1 MADAPP
7 DSPADPGVAPAQP
20 AEGEAQAGS
29 ASPGA
34 APIPLAVPVNT
45 INTPGTPI
53 PEGVAAV
60 LRATRDPL
68 IGTNVLGYEVKK
80 KIGSG
85 GMGIVYEGEQATIG
99 KRVAIKVL
107 RPEMADKPEQVEALA
122 AEARAV
128 NRVGHRGIV
137 DVFQFGVLPDGRQA
151 IVMELLEG
159 ESLQDIITKNKNENL
174 AMPVGEVMLILE
186 EVLSALDAAH
196 GAGVIHRDIKPSNI
210 FLCTQRGGTR
220 YVKLLDFG
228 IAKLESADAKP
239 KTNPSMIMGTPA
251 YMAPEQA
258 FKGKVTP
265 AADLYAVGIIAFELL
280 TNRPPFTTT
289 NVVELL
295 YAHAQTAPPKPSEVL
310 MSIPDEVDD
319 IVLSLLQ
326 KQPEDRPQTANV
338 VRMEVKRAR
347 KLLLHSTAHPELKLT
362 RDKATGKL
370 RLEER
375 PNDGQPLM
383 LSGGPSQPIPAPATN
398 AGAPKRTS
406 STTSSPKLQLART
419 RSVGATPA
427 VTGRPSKKLAPL
439 EPGEVTVPSDHGPKP
454 PARPSKPDD
463 ATFVPG
469 RLQPVRLD
477 LGDATIV
484 PGRVQPVTLKNEPVE
499 APPPT
504 EELGAAA
511 GTTPWL
517 KILVIVAAI
526 FGVGGAAIYFV
537 SQKQKQQEPRTTVI
551 QEIKPP
557 PAPQQAAPNSPSL
570 EQPAPP
576 EQPRP
581 PMPPPAG

>member
-7 DSPADPGVAPAQP
+7 DSPADPGAAPPQS
-20 AEGEAQAGS
+20 AEGEAQPA
-29 ASPGA
+29 PA
-34 APIPLAVPVNT
+34 AAAVERIMPVNT
-45 INTPGTPI
+45 INTPGTPSQI
-53 PEGVAAV
+53 PDGVAAV
-60 LRATRDPL
+60 LRAKNDPL

-107 RPEMADKPEQVEALA
+107 RPEMADKPGQVEALA

-159 ESLQDIITKNKNENL
+159 ESLQDIITKNRNENIV
-174 AMPVGEVMLILE
+174 MPVGEVMLILE

-258 FKGKVTP
+258 FKGQVTP
-265 AADLYAVGIIAFELL
+265 AADLYATGIIAFELL

-295 YAHAQTAPPKPSEVL
+295 YAHAQTAPPRPSELL

-326 KQPEDRPQTANV
+326 KKPEDRPQTANL
-338 VRMEVKRAR
+338 VRLEVKRAR

-362 RDKATGKL
+362 RDKSTGKL
-370 RLEER
+370 KLEER
-375 PNDGQPLM
+375 PKEELPLV
-383 LSGGPSQPIPAPATN
+383 LQGSSPAT
-398 AGAPKRTS
+398 GVKPRG

-419 RSVGATPA
+419 RSVGAVPA
-427 VTGRPSKKLAPL
+427 VTGRPSKKLQAL
-439 EPGEVTVPSDHGPKP
+439 EPGEVTVPSDHAAKP
-454 PARPSKPDD
+454 PAQPSRPDD
-463 ATFVPG
+463 ATFIPG
-469 RLQPVRLD
+469 RLQPIRSD
-477 LGDATIV
+477 LGDATLV
-484 PGRVQPVTLKNEPVE
+484 PGRMQPVTLKNEPVAE
-499 APPPT
+499 VAPPT
-504 EELGAAA
+504 EDVEAEGASV
-511 GTTPWL
+511 PWL
-517 KILVIVAAI
+517 KLALIVAAI
-526 FGVGGAAIYFV
+526 FGVGGTAIYFV
-537 SQKQKQQEPRTTVI
+537 SQRQKQQET
-551 QEIKPP
+551 IKPEILEI
-557 PAPQQAAPNSPSL
+557 PQQVAPRATN
-570 EQPAPP
+570 P
-576 EQPRP
+576 EQPPPQRP
-581 PMPPPAG
+581 LAPPAG